1 MGENKVYSNET
12 HDGQNCETEVVG
24 AVEDDC
30 DEEVEVAR
38 LPALRHPCGLGRGRR
53 RTAAAAQLAGYRA
66 EDGAETDN
74 FNFSAARLKTD
85 THTHKLPRTFMFGNS
100 ISIYLDIMYT
110 LSRSLSISNRS
121 CMRRYIDVDI

>member
-1 MGENKVYSNET
+1 M
-12 HDGQNCETEVVG
+12 
-24 AVEDDC
+24 
-30 DEEVEVAR
+30 AR

-100 ISIYLDIMYT
+100 ISIYLDIMYRIHYLEVYLF
-110 LSRSLSISNRS
+110 LSRS

>member
-1 MGENKVYSNET
+1 MIVMKRSRWRGSPHSAIRADSAE
-12 HDGQNCETEVVG
+12 GG
-24 AVEDDC
+24 AG
-30 DEEVEVAR
+30 
-38 LPALRHPCGLGRGRR
+38 LP
-53 RTAAAAQLAGYRA
+53 QLAGYRA

-100 ISIYLDIMYT
+100 ISIYLYIMYT